1 MEYQVTKIETYW
13 VTAEDAESA
22 AKIVKSGK
30 ARPESTEYEVN
41 G

>member
-13 VTAEDAESA
+13 VTAEDAQEA
-22 AKIVKSGK
+22 AKIVQQGK
-30 ARPESTEYEVN
+30 ARPENTEYEVN